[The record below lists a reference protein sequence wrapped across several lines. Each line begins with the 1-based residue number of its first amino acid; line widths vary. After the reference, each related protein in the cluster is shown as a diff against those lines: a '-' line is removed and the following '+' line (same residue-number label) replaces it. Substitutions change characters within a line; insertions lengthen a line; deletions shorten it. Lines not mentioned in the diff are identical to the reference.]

1 MWFPTFSSCQQTTSP
16 ARPSRWAG
24 HEALVL
30 EAAGQVCQP
39 KNHVTFI
46 TIQRKGVWG
55 KETLSPAGSR
65 GTAPGALSPISP
77 EKWGPG
83 WEASVPAVPTAQ
95 EKDDNAP
102 RQAPA
107 WKNRNLPMIKQPSPC
122 QANHRT
128 PRQEEMAMTSKEL
141 WALFLQTGLPEI
153 YCLARRRAR
162 QEAKQ
167 AAERGRDHAP
177 DHPGNRPAGD
187 QL

>member
-1 MWFPTFSSCQQTTSP
+1 MGFQGEGTSFPLVFFPLFLQRNRAP
-16 ARPSRWAG
+16 PGRAKFPS
-24 HEALVL
+24 
-30 EAAGQVCQP
+30 
-39 KNHVTFI
+39 
-46 TIQRKGVWG
+46 
-55 KETLSPAGSR
+55 
-65 GTAPGALSPISP
+65 
-77 EKWGPG
+77 
-83 WEASVPAVPTAQ
+83 VPTAQ

-102 RQAPA
+102 SQVPV

-122 QANHRT
+122 QANQRT

-153 YCLARRRAR
+153 YCLARRRAQ